1 MTILKRPQWKSRR
14 GKGLLHMEIL
24 FNKKINPIKPGV
36 ISSAIGNFGNSYSET
51 VREIIANSGNGVD
64 RKIFFQ
70 NVAKLMPN
78 FKMTRQGPFKGIYY
92 SDGNVKDPKGQIA
105 ACWEGIGDSAVK
117 LREFL
122 DGKRTG
128 SRARVLVEMSHSAQ
142 KEVAT
147 ELWKMFKK
155 LVSLCMGKYTLGLV
169 AASKVLFSVFPEVAQ
184 PIDNAEWRNVFKT
197 IDYGDIILLMASEIA
212 EWEQRSEMHLESC
225 DPHPIRTLPSVYN
238 VMAMKART

>member
-1 MTILKRPQWKSRR
+1 MK
-14 GKGLLHMEIL
+14 IL
-24 FNKKINPIKPGV
+24 FNKKGKPIKPGA
-36 ISSAIGNFGNSYSET
+36 ISLAISNFGNSYNET
-51 VREIIANSGNGVD
+51 VQDIIVHSRNGVD
-64 RKIFFQ
+64 RKIFFE
-70 NVAKLMPN
+70 NVAKLMSN

-92 SDGNVKDPKGQIA
+92 TDGKVIDPNGQIA
-105 ACWEGIGDSAVK
+105 ACWKGVGDSAIK

-122 DGKRTG
+122 DEKRTG

-142 KEVAT
+142 KEVAS
-147 ELWKMFKK
+147 ELWNMFKR

-212 EWEQRSEMHLESC
+212 EWEQRSETHLESC
-225 DPHPIRTLPSVYN
+225 DPHKITTLPSVYN
-238 VMAMKART
+238 VMAMKARP